1 MEIVF
6 LLARL
11 VPIERYREII
21 AQRIH
26 HNHHSLVKALG
37 VPAAILRVARRET
50 ILELDGRN
58 GALGAV
64 FEDETRQEEAGAKE
78 VDTERMEDAG
88 AMVSLGSP

>member
-1 MEIVF
+1 M
-6 LLARL
+6 
-11 VPIERYREII
+11 
-21 AQRIH
+21 
-26 HNHHSLVKALG
+26 
-37 VPAAILRVARRET
+37 RVARRET